1 MINSKEVVVNSS
13 KEVGHNREPL
23 EEIIC
28 KLMMTKVKLMILITK
43 RDREAETNTPEPQAT
58 EVAEVL
64 RVDKTNPV
72 ATKCIT
78 VVEMNMNSAETRT
91 ALLT

>member
-1 MINSKEVVVNSS
+1 MINSKEVAVNSS
-13 KEVGHNREPL
+13 KEVDHNREPPD
-23 EEIIC
+23 EIIC
-28 KLMMTKVKLMILITK
+28 KLMTTKVRLMTLITK

-58 EVAEVL
+58 EVTEVL
-64 RVDKTNPV
+64 RVDKTNQV

>member
-13 KEVGHNREPL
+13 KEVDHNREHL

-28 KLMMTKVKLMILITK
+28 KLMMTKVRLMTLITK
-43 RDREAETNTPEPQAT
+43 RDREAETSTPELQAT
-58 EVAEVL
+58 EVTEVL
-64 RVDKTNPV
+64 RVDKTNPE
-72 ATKCIT
+72 AIKCIT

-91 ALLT
+91 VLLI